1 MATQT
6 VVRLA
11 LCRPSHPLKEAQPA
25 SVAAS
30 TQGDVDMQAGE
41 SSAESAS
48 ATPSVPQV
56 QNPPKT
62 DRFLGSTRRVQHL
75 LSRLAAHM
83 WAVITSVWV
92 GGTLWVGRAPEP
104 ALCGLVAC
112 WMLGPVSDAHL
123 EDTNIWNGGLSRLA
137 RAPDP

>member
-6 VVRLA
+6 VSRLA
-11 LCRPSHPLKEAQPA
+11 LCRPSQSLKEAQSA

-56 QNPPKT
+56 PNPPKT
-62 DRFLGSTRRVQHL
+62 DRYRGCARRVQHL

-83 WAVITSVWV
+83 RALITSVWV
-92 GGTLWVGRAPEP
+92 GGTLWVARAPEP

-112 WMLGPVSDAHL
+112 WMLRLVSAPDPENTA
-123 EDTNIWNGGLSRLA
+123 IWDGGMSRPA
-137 RAPDP
+137 RAPDL